1 MFVPYTEGELF
12 PGFVSLAA
20 VVVPQILTLSV
31 SPVSVS
37 EDGLDSLIY
46 LFSRSGSATNP
57 LTVNY
62 TVAGTAAL
70 GNDYTGILAAGTTKT
85 VTFLAGSSI
94 ALVTVK
100 PTADTTIESNETVAL
115 TLAPG
120 LGYTILTTAPVVGT
134 IRNDDLAS
142 VTLAVSPAAVLEDGS
157 ANLRYTFSRSGAT
170 TSPLTVKYT
179 VSGTA
184 TLGSDY
190 TGIAATGT
198 TKTVTF
204 AAGASTALVTV
215 NPSADVS
222 IEPNETVILTLAGGT
237 GYTRGTTTAVSG
249 TITTDDVSS
258 FLSATLAANQSTLL
272 LAGTAASNGTGNSLN
287 NTITGNSNTNR
298 ITGLGGADSLI
309 SGGLAD
315 SDVFVYSSLADS
327 RLSAAP
333 AGSGPGYDTIQD
345 FNAKDRLSGPASL
358 QKGRLVSSKGL
369 VPALTPA
376 AIASLLTP
384 AAFAANT
391 TAAFT
396 STGFTGSFIAMND
409 GRPGFQAGTD
419 AILFLRNYS
428 ISATNA
434 VEFI

>member
-1 MFVPYTEGELF
+1 MFVPYTEAELF

-31 SPVSVS
+31 SPISVS

-70 GNDYTGILAAGTTKT
+70 GIDYTGILAAGTTKT

-94 ALVTVK
+94 
-100 PTADTTIESNETVAL
+100 
-115 TLAPG
+115 
-120 LGYTILTTAPVVGT
+120 
-134 IRNDDLAS
+134 
-142 VTLAVSPAAVLEDGS
+142 
-157 ANLRYTFSRSGAT
+157 
-170 TSPLTVKYT
+170 
-179 VSGTA
+179 
-184 TLGSDY
+184 
-190 TGIAATGT
+190 
-198 TKTVTF
+198 
-204 AAGASTALVTV
+204 ALVTV

-287 NTITGNSNTNR
+287 NTITGNSNANR